1 MKRLYRICLS
11 FIIITSLSGVASYA
25 ATSTSIS
32 HSVDSIKGT
41 SFQEKPK
48 SKKAKADSSASP
60 VKLMFRDL
68 LEYLY
73 FPGIPEEEKEENNSN
88 NKKTSTKKKDN

>member
-1 MKRLYRICLS
+1 MKRLYKICLS
-11 FIIITSLSGVASYA
+11 LFIITCLSGLGSYA
-25 ATSTSIS
+25 ATSISIS
-32 HSVDSIKGT
+32 HSANFAKGT

-48 SKKAKADSSASP
+48 SKKAKADTSASP

-73 FPGIPEEEKEENNSN
+73 FPGIPEEEKEENNSK
-88 NKKTSTKKKDN
+88 NKKSPSKKKDN

>member
-1 MKRLYRICLS
+1 MPLLFHQHVICLS
-11 FIIITSLSGVASYA
+11 DVGSYA
-25 ATSTSIS
+25 ATSISDS
-32 HSVDSIKGT
+32 HSANFIKST

-73 FPGIPEEEKEENNSN
+73 FPGIPEEEKEENNSK
-88 NKKTSTKKKDN
+88 NKKSPSKKKDN